1 MIERTKILLLVAV
14 LASAAIS
21 LFAGQI
27 NPYYYDILLSI
38 GINIILATSL
48 NLVNGYTGQF
58 SLGHA
63 GFMAAG
69 AYGSAWLSLAFGY
82 VLGTSAAGT
91 TTMFVLALTT
101 GGLIAALAGLA
112 VGIPS
117 LRLRGDYLAIV
128 TLGFNEIIKG
138 VIQNA
143 EPLGAQRGL
152 GGMGQHTNFFWTFAL
167 AALTVYVVLNLVHST
182 YGSGFLAVRDDEIAA
197 EAMGINTTKYKVLAF
212 VIGAFFA
219 GVAGGLYAHFKQFI
233 HPEGFNFLRS
243 VDIVVMVILGG
254 MGSTAGVILAA
265 ILLTILPEGLRALA
279 HQPWLP
285 DSLRPIA
292 ENRMILYS
300 LLLII
305 LMITRPQG
313 LFGGELIGLI
323 GPNGAGKT
331 TVFNLITGVYR
342 PTLGNITFAGKSVV
356 GHRPYRITSRGIA
369 RTFQNIRLFGSLS
382 VFENVRTACNM
393 HLRHGISQALMRGPK
408 FAAENRETECFVD
421 ELLTIFGLTAAR
433 DEPCRNLPYGDQR
446 RLEIVRALATRPKL
460 LLLDEPAA
468 GMNPTEKNE
477 LMKLIRFT
485 QEKFGLAVLLVE
497 HDMKVVM
504 GICQRIIVLDYGR
517 KIAEGTPAQIRSDP
531 KVIAAYLG
539 KEAA

>member
-1 MIERTKILLLVAV
+1 MAARTKT
-14 LASAAIS
+14 
-21 LFAGQI
+21 LFAATLLACAAVSIFAGKI
-27 NPYYYDILLSI
+27 NPYYYDILISI

-63 GFMAAG
+63 GFMAVG
-69 AYGSAWLSLAFGY
+69 AYASAWLSLTFGY
-82 VLGTSAAGT
+82 ILGANAVGTTATFVCALAAGG
-91 TTMFVLALTT
+91 LA
-101 GGLIAALAGLA
+101 AALAGLA

-152 GGMGQHTNFFWTFAL
+152 GGMMQHTNFFWTFAF
-167 AALTVYVVLNLVHST
+167 AALTVYVVLTLVHST

-254 MGSTAGVILAA
+254 MGSTIGVCIAA
-265 ILLTILPEGLRALA
+265 VLLTILPEVLRALA
-279 HQPWLP
+279 HLPWLP
-285 DSLRPIA
+285 DWLRPIV

-305 LMITRPQG
+305 LMISRPQG
-313 LFGGELIGLI
+313 LFSGL
-323 GPNGAGKT
+323 G
-331 TVFNLITGVYR
+331 
-342 PTLGNITFAGKSVV
+342 
-356 GHRPYRITSRGIA
+356 
-369 RTFQNIRLFGSLS
+369 
-382 VFENVRTACNM
+382 
-393 HLRHGISQALMRGPK
+393 LR
-408 FAAENRETECFVD
+408 
-421 ELLTIFGLTAAR
+421 
-433 DEPCRNLPYGDQR
+433 
-446 RLEIVRALATRPKL
+446 
-460 LLLDEPAA
+460 
-468 GMNPTEKNE
+468 
-477 LMKLIRFT
+477 
-485 QEKFGLAVLLVE
+485 
-497 HDMKVVM
+497 
-504 GICQRIIVLDYGR
+504 R
-517 KIAEGTPAQIRSDP
+517 KKA
-531 KVIAAYLG
+531 
-539 KEAA
+539 